1 MMDYITR
8 STKKYQVTLP
18 AVVRQALE
26 LRPGDHIA
34 FVVRG
39 EIVTIA
45 NARTGTSQDE
55 GVPTPTTR
63 ANGWDTPEDDEA
75 FKAL

>member
-1 MMDYITR
+1 MMDHILR
-8 STKKYQVTLP
+8 LTKKYQVTLP
-18 AVVRQALE
+18 PVVRQTLALK
-26 LRPGDHIA
+26 PGDHIA

-45 NARTGTSQDE
+45 NARTGSFQDE
-55 GVPTPTTR
+55 GVPTRTTR
-63 ANGWDTPEDDEA
+63 ASGWDTPEDDEA